1 MTTPQIRFG
10 DFKDQFAEEKLNTI
24 AERVTR
30 RNKDLETTLPLTI
43 SAKYGLVDQ
52 VTYFNNRVASGNLE
66 NYLLLRKGD
75 FAYNKSSSDGFP
87 FGTVKQLKKY
97 DLGALSVLYIAFRPK
112 AQSVSS
118 TFLDVYFE
126 TDNWHRAVEIRAAE
140 GARNHGLLNISA
152 DDFLE
157 IPLRFPLSVLEQ
169 NKIGEFFQDINGLLE
184 SQVARLDH
192 IKNLKQSMLVKMFP
206 QAGSSVPEI
215 RFEGFDGEWVVFPLF
230 DVVKRIID
238 FRGRTPKKLG
248 MDWSKS
254 GHLALSANNVKQGFI
269 DFSRDPHYGDDE
281 LYSKWMSGRE
291 LHEGQVLF
299 TTEAPLGNV
308 ALVPDSRK
316 YILSQRVIAF
326 VLELGL
332 VNESFFAVLLTSPGV
347 LTQITELS
355 SGGTAKGISQ
365 RSLEKIYIVIPRQL
379 EEQRAISN
387 YFSNLDNLIGLEEEK
402 LNKLKNLKNSFLNK
416 MFV

>member
-1 MTTPQIRFG
+1 MSNQDSTQNIPALRLDGFEGVWEESSVGEEAPVTMGQSPAGDTYRTTPSEMILVQG
-10 DFKDQFAEEKLNTI
+10 NA
-24 AERVTR
+24 
-30 RNKDLETTLPLTI
+30 DLENGWVKPRVWTTQPVRT
-43 SAKYGLVDQ
+43 AKAGTLIMSVRAPVGAIGKTQYPVALGRGVAGIEGNDFIFHYLGFLNQ
-52 VTYFNNRVASGNLE
+52 SEFWNRVSSG
-66 NYLLLRKGD
+66 
-75 FAYNKSSSDGFP
+75 
-87 FGTVKQLKKY
+87 
-97 DLGALSVLYIAFRPK
+97 
-112 AQSVSS
+112 S
-118 TFLDVYFE
+118 TFESVNGSTIRNTPITHPPTLEEQQAIGAVFTHLDAAIDQH
-126 TDNWHRAVEIRAAE
+126 TNKHR
-140 GARNHGLLNISA
+140 
-152 DDFLE
+152 
-157 IPLRFPLSVLEQ
+157 VLQ
-169 NKIGEFFQDINGLLE
+169 HTKTALMQ
-184 SQVARLDH
+184 
-192 IKNLKQSMLVKMFP
+192 KMFP
-206 QAGSSVPEI
+206 QDGQTEPEL
-215 RFEGFDGEWVVFPLF
+215 RLDGFEGEWGVFPLF

-269 DFSRDPHYGDDE
+269 DFSQDPHYGDDE
-281 LYSKWMSGRE
+281 LYSTWMSGHE

-332 VNESFFAVLLTSPGV
+332 VTDSFFAVTLTSPGV

-365 RSLEKIYIVIPRQL
+365 RSLENIHIVIPRQL
-379 EEQRAISN
+379 EEQQAIGAV
-387 YFSNLDNLIGLEEEK
+387 FTKLDTLISAEAQFIEK
-402 LNKLKNLKNSFLNK
+402 LKQTKTALLQK